1 MEVNK
6 VKYMNDEEFNQIIE
20 VLEEQSRLLRRYNTL
35 NANLKLVI
43 EEFKD
48 LKFTE
53 EQAVVVDYVNSKIK
67 KYIERSIK

>member
-1 MEVNK
+1 MNK

-20 VLEEQSRLLRRYNTL
+20 LLEEQSRLLRRYSTL

-43 EEFKD
+43 EKFKD

-53 EQAVVVDYVNSKIK
+53 EQAVAVDYVNSKIK
-67 KYIERSIK
+67 KYIEKSIK

>member
-1 MEVNK
+1 MNK

-35 NANLKLVI
+35 NENLKLVI

-53 EQAVVVDYVNSKIK
+53 EQAIVVDYVNSKIN
-67 KYIERSIK
+67 KYIEKSIK

>member
-1 MEVNK
+1 MNK

-20 VLEEQSRLLRRYNTL
+20 LLEEQSRLLRSYNTL

-53 EQAVVVDYVNSKIK
+53 EQTVVVDYVNSKIK
-67 KYIERSIK
+67 

>member
-1 MEVNK
+1 MNK

-20 VLEEQSRLLRRYNTL
+20 LLEEQSRLLRRYNTL
-35 NANLKLVI
+35 NVNLKLLV

-53 EQAVVVDYVNSKIK
+53 EQAIAVDYVNSKIN
-67 KYIERSIK
+67 KYIEKSIK

>member
-1 MEVNK
+1 MNK

-20 VLEEQSRLLRRYNTL
+20 LLEEQSRLLIRYNTL

-53 EQAVVVDYVNSKIK
+53 EQTVVVDYVNSKIK
-67 KYIERSIK
+67 KYIEKSIK

>member
-1 MEVNK
+1 MNK

-20 VLEEQSRLLRRYNTL
+20 LLEEQSRLLRRYSAL

-53 EQAVVVDYVNSKIK
+53 EQAVAVDYVNGKIN
-67 KYIERSIK
+67 KYIEKSIK

>member
-1 MEVNK
+1 MNK

-20 VLEEQSRLLRRYNTL
+20 LLEEQSRLLRRYNTL
-35 NANLKLVI
+35 NENLKLVI

-53 EQAVVVDYVNSKIK
+53 EQAVAVDYVNSKIN
-67 KYIERSIK
+67 KYIEKSIK

>member
-1 MEVNK
+1 MNK

-20 VLEEQSRLLRRYNTL
+20 LLEEQSRLLRRYNTL
-35 NANLKLVI
+35 NENLKLVI

-53 EQAVVVDYVNSKIK
+53 EQAIVVDYVNSKIN
-67 KYIERSIK
+67 KYIEKSIK

>member
-1 MEVNK
+1 MNK

-20 VLEEQSRLLRRYNTL
+20 LLEEQSRLLRRYNTL

-53 EQAVVVDYVNSKIK
+53 EQTVVVDYVNSKIK
-67 KYIERSIK
+67 KYIEKSTK

>member
-1 MEVNK
+1 MNK

-20 VLEEQSRLLRRYNTL
+20 LLEEQSRLLRRYSTL
-35 NANLKLVI
+35 NSNLKLVI

-53 EQAVVVDYVNSKIK
+53 EQAIAVDYVNSKIN
-67 KYIERSIK
+67 KYIEKSIK

>member
-1 MEVNK
+1 MNK

-53 EQAVVVDYVNSKIK
+53 EQTVVVDYVNSKIK
-67 KYIERSIK
+67 KYIEKSIK

>member
-1 MEVNK
+1 MNK

-20 VLEEQSRLLRRYNTL
+20 LLEEQSRLLRRYNTL

-67 KYIERSIK
+67 KYIEKSIK

>member
-1 MEVNK
+1 
-6 VKYMNDEEFNQIIE
+6 MNDEEFNQIIE
-20 VLEEQSRLLRRYNTL
+20 LLEEQSRLLRRYNTL
-35 NANLKLVI
+35 NVNLKLLV

-67 KYIERSIK
+67 KYIEKSIK

>member
-1 MEVNK
+1 MNK

-35 NANLKLVI
+35 NSNLKLVI

-53 EQAVVVDYVNSKIK
+53 EQTVVVDYVNSKIK
-67 KYIERSIK
+67 KYIEKSIK

>member
-1 MEVNK
+1 
-6 VKYMNDEEFNQIIE
+6 MNDEEFNQIIE
-20 VLEEQSRLLRRYNTL
+20 LLEEQSRLLRRYNTL

-53 EQAVVVDYVNSKIK
+53 EQTVVVDYVNSKIK
-67 KYIERSIK
+67 KYIEKSIK

>member
-1 MEVNK
+1 MNK

-20 VLEEQSRLLRRYNTL
+20 LLEEQSRLLRRYSTL

-53 EQAVVVDYVNSKIK
+53 EQTVVVDYVNSKIN
-67 KYIERSIK
+67 KYIENSIK

>member
-1 MEVNK
+1 
-6 VKYMNDEEFNQIIE
+6 MNDEEFNQIIE
-20 VLEEQSRLLRRYNTL
+20 LLEEQSRLLRRYNTL

-53 EQAVVVDYVNSKIK
+53 EQTVVVDCVNSKND
-67 KYIERSIK
+67 

>member
-1 MEVNK
+1 MNK

-20 VLEEQSRLLRRYNTL
+20 LLEEQSRLLRRYNTL
-35 NANLKLVI
+35 NENLKLVI

-53 EQAVVVDYVNSKIK
+53 EQTVVVDYVNSKIK
-67 KYIERSIK
+67 KYIEKSIK

>member
-1 MEVNK
+1 MNK
-6 VKYMNDEEFNQIIE
+6 VKYINDEEFNQIIE
-20 VLEEQSRLLRRYNTL
+20 LLEEQSRLLRRYNTL

-53 EQAVVVDYVNSKIK
+53 EQTVVVDYVNSKIK
-67 KYIERSIK
+67 KYIEKSIK

>member
-1 MEVNK
+1 MNK

-20 VLEEQSRLLRRYNTL
+20 LLEEQSRLLRRYNTL

-53 EQAVVVDYVNSKIK
+53 EQTVVVDYVNSKIK
-67 KYIERSIK
+67 KYIEKSIK

>member
-1 MEVNK
+1 MNK

-35 NANLKLVI
+35 NENLKLVI

-53 EQAVVVDYVNSKIK
+53 EQTVVVDYVNSKIK
-67 KYIERSIK
+67 KYIEKSIK

>member
-1 MEVNK
+1 MNK

-20 VLEEQSRLLRRYNTL
+20 LLEEQSRLLRRYSTL
-35 NANLKLVI
+35 NSNLKLVI

-53 EQAVVVDYVNSKIK
+53 EQAIAVDYVNSKIN
-67 KYIERSIK
+67 KYVEKSIK

>member
-1 MEVNK
+1 MNK

-20 VLEEQSRLLRRYNTL
+20 LLEEQSRLLRRYSTL

-53 EQAVVVDYVNSKIK
+53 EQTVVVDYVNSKIK
-67 KYIERSIK
+67 KYIEKSIK

>member
-1 MEVNK
+1 MNK

-20 VLEEQSRLLRRYNTL
+20 LLEEQSRLLRRYNTL

-53 EQAVVVDYVNSKIK
+53 EQAIVVDYVNSKIN
-67 KYIERSIK
+67 KYIEKSIK